1 MTARL
6 LYHAVSAREDG
17 VEIDMFHFLYQRG
30 FASWLAPE
38 RASLAFAL
46 AGVSLWW
53 ILLYP
58 LYRRRIFLK
67 I

>member
-1 MTARL
+1 MARSSMPPGTA
-6 LYHAVSAREDG
+6 APC
-17 VEIDMFHFLYQRG
+17 VEIDVLHFLYQRG

-46 AGVSLWW
+46 AGVSLWG

-67 I
+67 V